1 LNVVVLEAS
10 VVLSW
15 IVIAVMAVCL
25 LALARQI
32 GVLHERVAPVGAL
45 AIGGGPAVGDASPR
59 VNALT
64 LDGRSLLV
72 GAPNPSGRPVL
83 LLFVAPFCPVC
94 KAVIP
99 IARTFARSERI
110 DIVFV
115 GDGPQ
120 DELRAMVSRYALDGL
135 PLVNSP
141 EIGLAYQV
149 GKLPYSVLLG
159 PDGTII
165 AKGLVNSREHLES
178 LVVAHQAAVIS
189 ELAQTSNAT
198 PVAVNS

>member
-1 LNVVVLEAS
+1 MSIAILQAS

-45 AIGGGPAVGDASPR
+45 AIGGGPEVGDASPR
-59 VNALT
+59 ISALS
-64 LDGRSLLV
+64 LDGQSLLLGGV
-72 GAPNPSGRPVL
+72 NPTGRLRL

-99 IARTFARSERI
+99 IARAFARSERI
-110 DIVFV
+110 DLAFV
-115 GDGPQ
+115 GDGPVDQ
-120 DELRAMVSRYALDGL
+120 LRTMATRQGLEGL
-135 PLVNSP
+135 PFVNSP
-141 EIGLAYQV
+141 EIGLAYHV
-149 GKLPYSVLLG
+149 GKLPYAVLLAA
-159 PDGTII
+159 DGTLA

-178 LVVAHQAAVIS
+178 LIVAHAGADEVARAVAS
-189 ELAQTSNAT
+189 
-198 PVAVNS
+198 